1 MVKRKAETGV
11 RHVWT
16 HRSQRCWQSRREP
29 WNLRRGPRTPQ
40 PWMPSLLPVRQQIW
54 LFKPLSLDLV
64 TSPGPQH
71 REGAGGFIGPLTQG
85 GRRLCLLIEP
95 KPGSRGRSEV
105 GTLRKWRL
113 WACPEPGSPIPESL
127 VQFYSPSNLLHRQA
141 PGGAR
146 LKESVL

>member
-71 REGAGGFIGPLTQG
+71 REVTGLGHQDSSFPQIHTLQG
-85 GRRLCLLIEP
+85 ERDIP
-95 KPGSRGRSEV
+95 SSDVKPGDDPGEARSPPCGEGV
-105 GTLRKWRL
+105 HAGTLN
-113 WACPEPGSPIPESL
+113 SS
-127 VQFYSPSNLLHRQA
+127 
-141 PGGAR
+141 
-146 LKESVL
+146 